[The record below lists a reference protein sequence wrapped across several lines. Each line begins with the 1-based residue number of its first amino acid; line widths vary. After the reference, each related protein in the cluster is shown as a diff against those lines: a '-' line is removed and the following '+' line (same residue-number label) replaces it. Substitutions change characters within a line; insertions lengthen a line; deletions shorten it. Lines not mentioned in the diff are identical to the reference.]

1 MRAVADDP
9 FRDYLLARGK
19 KRWCDKSLDTFQ
31 FADIL
36 AQVYPDAKFIV
47 LTRHCMDVIASG
59 VEICPWGRAC
69 RSVHLGEQRN
79 QALGPAS
86 LREPDL
92 MPALLRLHQTG
103 SGQSLTVMGERIRR
117 KAREFDKL

>member
-59 VEICPWGRAC
+59 VEICPWG
-69 RSVHLGEQRN
+69 
-79 QALGPAS
+79 
-86 LREPDL
+86 
-92 MPALLRLHQTG
+92 
-103 SGQSLTVMGERIRR
+103 
-117 KAREFDKL
+117 